1 MGHKGRTI
9 SCTADY
15 TALGADRDT
24 KSAEKRRNRN
34 TRPGAGCRRRGGP
47 PNRGP
52 GNRAALR
59 AGDGPE
65 HTP

>member
-9 SCTADY
+9 SCTADR
-15 TALGADRDT
+15 TAQGANREPRAP
-24 KSAEKRRNRN
+24 KSA
-34 TRPGAGCRRRGGP
+34 GAGTPTRELVAAAEGGP
-47 PNRGP
+47 PNRDP
-52 GNRAALR
+52 GNRAALC